1 MNFSKDNFSINDIKA
16 VINNISFEDLTKAY
30 SMRGIILSCIKGLDD
45 DFKDVSKMLVMFE
58 LGRMSAIREI
68 RNKKKE
74 LVKGIN
80 INGISVKVG
89 YTSMQKGRNAELMHY
104 KNEDI
109 LLINNKLSD
118 EEKFAELYK
127 WVTNSDSIVWD
138 NEELKEKYKKEQ

>member
-16 VINNISFEDLTKAY
+16 VINNISFGDLTKAY
-30 SMRGIILSCIKGLDD
+30 SMRGIILSCIKCLDD

-68 RNKKKE
+68 RNKGKE
-74 LVKGIN
+74 LPSQIN

-89 YTSMQKGRNAELMHY
+89 YASMQKGRNAELMHY

-118 EEKFAELYK
+118 DQKYMEIYK

-138 NEELKEKYKKEQ
+138 SKELKEKYKKE

>member
-16 VINNISFEDLTKAY
+16 VINNISFGDLTKAY
-30 SMRGIILSCIKGLDD
+30 SMRGTILSCIKCLDD

-68 RNKKKE
+68 RNKGKE
-74 LVKGIN
+74 LPSQIN

-89 YTSMQKGRNAELMHY
+89 YASMQKGRNAELMHY
-104 KNEDI
+104 KDKDV

-118 EEKFAELYK
+118 EEKFIELYK
-127 WVTNSDSIVWD
+127 WVADSDSIVWG